1 MIVANI
7 NSYKNKQFSLN
18 NVTVRLNKIINNLNE
33 QLKILIFSHFS
44 LFNHEGLQTQ
54 VKSEN
59 RKIMYLCD
67 EFQCHQP
74 EL

>member
-7 NSYKNKQFSLN
+7 NSYRNKQFSLN

-33 QLKILIFSHFS
+33 QLEILI
-44 LFNHEGLQTQ
+44 FNHEGLQTQ